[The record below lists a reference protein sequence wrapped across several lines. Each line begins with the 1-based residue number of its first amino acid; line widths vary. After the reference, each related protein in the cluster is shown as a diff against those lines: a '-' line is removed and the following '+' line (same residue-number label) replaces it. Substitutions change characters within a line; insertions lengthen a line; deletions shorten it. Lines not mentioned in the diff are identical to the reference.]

1 MSAGH
6 RFPPPWSVQEQ
17 DGRFVV
23 RDRNG
28 QALSYVYF
36 KDQRDRRLVGTLYSR
51 AMRRGTLLPQSQSCQ
66 SCGVM
71 TKSAALMR

>member
-6 RFPPPWSVQEQ
+6 RFPPPWSVTEE

-28 QALSYVYF
+28 QAFSYVYF
-36 KDQRDRRLVGTLYSR
+36 KDKSGQGSATALFTRDEARHIAAAVPE
-51 AMRRGTLLPQSQSCQ
+51 LPELWR
-66 SCGVM
+66 
-71 TKSAALMR
+71 KN